1 MPTIFFKKI
10 ENESSIA
17 AGGIWE
23 PTDTQL
29 SEEDE
34 IAKYAPFNHLTIYN
48 NSDKD
53 AEVRFNGANVTAK
66 GVEYL
71 PAGAVLV
78 FDKAD
83 DIQFT
88 RPVIYNRDTTN
99 AIAAND
105 IILEIRKIDINY
117 KPFKVLKKVK
127 RF

>member
-10 ENESSIA
+10 ENTATIA
-17 AGGIWE
+17 ALSIWE
-23 PTDTQL
+23 PSDTQL
-29 SEEDE
+29 SEESE
-34 IAKYAPFNHLTIYN
+34 IAKYAPFNHLTVYN

-53 AEVRFNGANVTAK
+53 AEVRFNGSNVTDK

-83 DIQFT
+83 DIQYT

-105 IILEIRKIDINY
+105 IILEIRKVDIDY
-117 KPFKVLKKVK
+117 KPFKTLRSLKK
-127 RF
+127 